1 MSQQAAARADHEFLV
16 PAHVGEA
23 IVNPAAYGGKRPVE
37 DSFKWLRR
45 NNPVGWVEAPGFDPF
60 WVVTKHADIQ
70 QIGRDNN
77 LFHNGDRAVMLMD
90 SQSVR
95 RTIELTGSTRLQ
107 HNVLFMDN
115 PEHQKYRM
123 ITQTWFMPRLVAN
136 RTEAIR
142 KIARRTVQGMLGGT
156 RECDFVADVALHYPL
171 RVIMEILGLP
181 EQDEGLILKLTQ
193 QLAGAQDPDKSRA
206 DSDVYSERFDNVL
219 TDFKSYLRDVMLAR
233 RKNPTDDVASV
244 IANGKV
250 DGELISESDV
260 LDYYIG
266 LATAGHDTTSS
277 STAGA
282 IWGLAAN
289 PTEFTKLK
297 SDQSLIP
304 SLVEEAIRWTTPVA
318 HFMRSA
324 TADHE
329 LHSRKIAKGDW
340 MMLSYLSGN
349 QDEDLF
355 PDAGFQVDRKPN
367 PHISFGY
374 GAHSC
379 LGMHLARLEMR
390 VLFEELLPHLDALE
404 LNGVPRRTESTC
416 IGGPKV
422 LPIRFSAH

>member
-1 MSQQAAARADHEFLV
+1 MSRQAVVHPEHEFLV

-23 IVNPAAYGGKRPVE
+23 VVNPAAYGNDRPVE
-37 DSFKWLRR
+37 HSLQWLRTH
-45 NNPVGWVEAPGFDPF
+45 NPIGWVEAAGFDPF
-60 WVVTKHADIQ
+60 WIVTKHADIQ
-70 QIGRDNN
+70 QISRDNN

-90 SQSVR
+90 SASVR

-123 ITQTWFMPRLVAN
+123 ITQTWFMPQQVAK
-136 RTEAIR
+136 RTEAIS
-142 KIARRTVQGMLGGT
+142 KIARSTVQAMLDGT
-156 RECDFVADVALHYPL
+156 RQCDFVADVALHYPL
-171 RVIMEILGLP
+171 RVIMEILGMP
-181 EQDEGLILKLTQ
+181 QQDEALILKLTQ
-193 QLAGAQDPDKSRA
+193 QLTGAQDPDKSRA
-206 DSDVYSERFDNVL
+206 DSEVYSERFDNVL
-219 TDFKSYLRDVMLAR
+219 TDFKSYLRDIMRAR
-233 RKNPTDDVASV
+233 RQTPTDDVASV

-250 DGELISESDV
+250 DGAWISESDV
-260 LDYYIG
+260 LDYYIA

-289 PTEFTKLK
+289 PGEFAKLK
-297 SDQSLIP
+297 NDPTLIP
-304 SLVEEAIRWTTPVA
+304 SLIEEAIRWTTPVA

-340 MMLSYLSGN
+340 VMLSYLSGN

-355 PDAGFQVDRKPN
+355 PDAGFHVDRKPN

-374 GAHSC
+374 GGHAC

-390 VLFEELLPHLDALE
+390 VLFEELLPHLGSLE
-404 LNGVPRRTESTC
+404 LNGTPLRTESTC

-422 LPIRFSAH
+422 LPIRFTAH

>member
-1 MSQQAAARADHEFLV
+1 MSQPAVARSEHEYLV
-16 PAHVGEA
+16 PAEIGES
-23 IVNPAAYGGKRPVE
+23 IVNPAAYGGDRSVE
-37 DSFKWLRR
+37 HSLRWLRAH
-45 NNPVGWVEAPGFDPF
+45 NPLGWVEANGFDPF
-60 WVVTKHADIQ
+60 WVVTKQADIQ
-70 QIGRDNN
+70 QISRDNN

-115 PEHQKYRM
+115 PEHQKYRL
-123 ITQTWFMPRLVAN
+123 ITQAWFMPKHVAI

-142 KIARRTVQGMLGGT
+142 KIARNTVKEMLAGS

-171 RVIMEILGLP
+171 RVIMEILGVP
-181 EQDEGLILKLTQ
+181 QEDEALILKLTQ
-193 QLAGAQDPDKSRA
+193 QLTGAQDPDKSRA

-219 TDFKSYLRDVMLAR
+219 TDFKSYLRDIMVAR
-233 RKNPTDDVASV
+233 RKCPTDDVASV

-250 DGELISESDV
+250 DGESIPESDV
-260 LDYYIG
+260 LDYYIA

-289 PTEFTKLK
+289 PAEFAKVKADPT
-297 SDQSLIP
+297 LIP
-304 SLVEEAIRWTTPVA
+304 SLVEEAVRWTTPVA

-324 TADHE
+324 TTDHE
-329 LHSRKIAKGDW
+329 MRSRKIAKGDW
-340 MMLSYLSGN
+340 VMLSYLSGN

-355 PDAGFQVDRKPN
+355 PDAAFHVDRKPN

-374 GAHSC
+374 GGHAC

-390 VLFEELLPHLDALE
+390 ILLEELLPHLDSLE
-404 LNGVPRRTESTC
+404 LGGTPKRTESTC

-422 LPIRFSAH
+422 LPIRFTAH